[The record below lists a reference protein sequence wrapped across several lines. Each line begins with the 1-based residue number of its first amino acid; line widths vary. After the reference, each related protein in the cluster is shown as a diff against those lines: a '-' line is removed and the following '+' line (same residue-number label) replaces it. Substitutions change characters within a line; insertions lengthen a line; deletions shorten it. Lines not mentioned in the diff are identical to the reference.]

1 MFLLFEQDLSSSP
14 TSSPKTKVAA
24 VSSLQKPS
32 QMGPTQLLKRHVPR
46 PDTVLA
52 HKQAQGNALQL
63 PQPLPSQQ
71 LESFS
76 VVMCVGSCLLSP
88 VFNPKL
94 PVAAFPAAWS
104 LSSDGGLEIV
114 FWQKGFH
121 FWLTKSAHSHTLNCS
136 SVSPLSGVSALKAY
150 WEGE

>member
-1 MFLLFEQDLSSSP
+1 MFHLFKQDLSSSP

-63 PQPLPSQQ
+63 PHPLPSQQ
-71 LESFS
+71 LEFWSFS
-76 VVMCVGSCLLSP
+76 VMMCVGSCLLSP
-88 VFNPKL
+88 VLNRKL
-94 PVAAFPAAWS
+94 PVAAFPAAW
-104 LSSDGGLEIV
+104 
-114 FWQKGFH
+114 
-121 FWLTKSAHSHTLNCS
+121 
-136 SVSPLSGVSALKAY
+136 PLSCHLM
-150 WEGE
+150 EGWN